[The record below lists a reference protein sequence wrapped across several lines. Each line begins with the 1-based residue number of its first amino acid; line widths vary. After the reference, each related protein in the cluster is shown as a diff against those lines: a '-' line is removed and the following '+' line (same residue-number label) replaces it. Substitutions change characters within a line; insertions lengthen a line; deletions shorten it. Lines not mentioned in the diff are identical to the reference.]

1 MKYQFNTRTDKLS
14 GARKK
19 KSHQRKPLLQIA
31 HNHKLI
37 PSNNAN
43 TGTDMCTTRLLNK
56 MGQFF
61 KENVFLYKIPNVTSS
76 QLEFASDRPIG
87 CRANY
92 TVMQS
97 AQKIILQ
104 FCQHFC
110 SHGAYQFRKVLV
122 NWPLKHI
129 ITMRFH

>member
-1 MKYQFNTRTDKLS
+1 
-14 GARKK
+14 
-19 KSHQRKPLLQIA
+19 
-31 HNHKLI
+31 
-37 PSNNAN
+37 
-43 TGTDMCTTRLLNK
+43 

-97 AQKIILQ
+97 AQKLYSFNFANIFVHMAPTSLEK
-104 FCQHFC
+104 C
-110 SHGAYQFRKVLV
+110 
-122 NWPLKHI
+122 W
-129 ITMRFH
+129 